1 MIAPEIV
8 LTVPMAS
15 RTGYVAYL
23 NYTTGSK
30 KGGVNRGDF
39 LNGPWSLGQM
49 TEDRQAYTS
58 SYVVESIDASGNSTE
73 SVDLMWKPLIGSI
86 KVKQNG
92 QLLVEGTDF
101 TVAYGSANTKVD
113 KRFTANTVG
122 SALDANL
129 GTTTQATDRV
139 FGNSALDQAPNDNPA
154 NGVSPATDG
163 TITITFTDAPTAG
176 DKIVIGYQYDNVVI
190 PQTDIP
196 HLNAEMA
203 EITLAAHARRI
214 AIYYSQIANFQAK
227 TDYGFD
233 LGDNLA
239 KQAIGELQ
247 YEIDSEVVSGLF
259 EAVDPATTARH
270 TWSKTPG
277 VGVSLIEHYQGFAKV
292 FDELATEVYLKTQ
305 KFTPNY
311 MVCARDVITVL
322 SFLNGWQAA
331 PLGQINGPYY
341 AGSFNGIKVYVSPMM
356 ASGQFF
362 VGVNGNDM
370 LTSAAVYGVY
380 MPIVPTQLLGFAD
393 GGMSQGFS
401 TLYDFQILSKDEN
414 GYSPLLAGGKIVA

>member
-1 MIAPEIV
+1 
-8 LTVPMAS
+8 
-15 RTGYVAYL
+15 
-23 NYTTGSK
+23 
-30 KGGVNRGDF
+30 
-39 LNGPWSLGQM
+39 M

-58 SYVVESIDASGNSTE
+58 SYVVETLSASGNSTE
-73 SVDLMWKPLIGSI
+73 SVTLMWTPLIGSI

-92 QLLVEGTDF
+92 QMLVEGTDF
-101 TVAYGSANTKVD
+101 TVAYGTANTAVD

-122 SALDANL
+122 SASDSNL
-129 GTTTQATDRV
+129 GTTHQASDRV
-139 FGNSALDQAPNDNPA
+139 FGNSALDIAPNNKPA
-154 NGVSPATDG
+154 NGVSPAVSG
-163 TITITFTDAPTAG
+163 TITITFTSAPTAG
-176 DKIVIGYQYDNVVI
+176 DSIAIGYQYDNVVI
-190 PQTDIP
+190 PQNDIP
-196 HLNAEMA
+196 QLNAEMA
-203 EITLAAHARRI
+203 EVTLTAHARRI

-247 YEIDSEVVSGLF
+247 YEIDSEVVAGLF
-259 EAVDPATTARH
+259 AAVDPATISAH
-270 TWSKTPG
+270 QWSKTPG
-277 VGVSLIEHYQGFAKV
+277 VGVSLVEHYQGFAKV
-292 FDELATEVYLKTQ
+292 FDELATDVYLKTQ

-331 PLGQINGPYY
+331 PLGTINGPYY
-341 AGSFNGIKVYVSPMM
+341 AGSFNGVKVYVSPMM
-356 ASGQFF
+356 APGMFF
-362 VGVNGNDM
+362 VGVNGSDM

-393 GGMSQGFS
+393 GAMSQGFS